1 MENNFLKSA
10 IVATLLASSAISSSA
25 LAESSKFSAATSD
38 HVLLQGM
45 ETDYT
50 TVLSMGIRTPNQK
63 DLFVQVSMECGL
75 YTQTLV
81 SSLLGELD
89 QSQAEAVVRAR
100 VILNPG
106 TADEQLAFPG
116 EITLCAR
123 NQEMSASFAGIC
135 EDDNNDGVVNY
146 DECDQSEE
154 LGLAMTTLNASAF
167 NFVLANLPSGEHS
180 VAVQAK
186 IDSSTSFDSGTATAS
201 AIVGNGTLAAEEVR
215 MVKSAEVQED
225 PAGSGSDSWLDFM
238 DWF

>member
-1 MENNFLKSA
+1 MNYIKSA
-10 IVATLLASSAISSSA
+10 AFAALIASSAFTSA
-25 LAESSKFSAATSD
+25 TWAESSKFSAATSD

-45 ETDYT
+45 QTDYT
-50 TVLSMGIRTPNQK
+50 TVLSTDIRSPSQK

-81 SSLLGELD
+81 SSLFGELD

-100 VILNPG
+100 VILDPG
-106 TADEQLAFPG
+106 TASEQLAFPG

-135 EDDNNDGVVNY
+135 EDDNNDGIVNY
-146 DECDQSEE
+146 DECDESEE
-154 LGLAMTTLNASAF
+154 LGLAMTPLKASAF
-167 NFVLANLPSGEHS
+167 NFVLANLRSGEHT

-225 PAGSGSDSWLDFM
+225 PAGSGSDTWLDFM
-238 DWF
+238 DLF